1 MQYVFFGCRKAP
13 DVSTNREGLG
23 GLKIPNVP
31 HMPEGIHVAGESAT
45 LRGSPLHFPLHN
57 SSQPLPAVQRA
68 LPTFHIV
75 DGLSASVSTPVC
87 LSYFPAPFPALWPLS
102 DPPPLNHRLV
112 RHKHWR
118 QRGSRRCRASSVRA
132 GSTSASIHIGHP
144 APGTLKGQTCD
155 EIHESR
161 PFRRGNQGW
170 PPRTWA
176 RIIQQGNVNWTFLD
190 AVPAGRV
197 PRTAVPGSPLNSR
210 LHCQGLRGAHTGGC
224 LQDKA
229 GSAVLEEQP
238 PEA

>member
-1 MQYVFFGCRKAP
+1 MLESLLLFGASHYTSHYTTPASLCP
-13 DVSTNREGLG
+13 LSSTLFPPFTS
-23 GLKIPNVP
+23 LT
-31 HMPEGIHVAGESAT
+31 A
-45 LRGSPLHFPLHN
+45 SPLP
-57 SSQPLPAVQRA
+57 
-68 LPTFHIV
+68 
-75 DGLSASVSTPVC
+75 VSTPVC

-102 DPPPLNHRLV
+102 DPPPLNHRLA

-118 QRGSRRCRASSVRA
+118 QRGSRHGRASSVRA

-161 PFRRGNQGW
+161 PFWHGNQGW

-210 LHCQGLRGAHTGGC
+210 LHCHGLRGAHTCGC

-238 PEA
+238 PEASP